1 MQPAKIKPFKEQ
13 YDAVDWMKDF
23 EAAAELNEWTTDA
36 AKVSGLKL
44 HLQGEAREWLRDQKS
59 DDWKSLKDQF
69 ISEFGGF
76 KKMTRDS
83 FSKLIHFK
91 QRYQENLMNYTQR
104 FKKLVQQHQRET
116 SQDKTLTELK
126 AADLKRIYIKGISD
140 QSQRREIRRATT
152 QILTLKELYEYAE
165 EYWRKEASES
175 EEASDSET
183 ESEGSAERAVV
194 QALMEKQVINLS
206 LKELSMIS
214 PVARSEM
221 KRLLTKPHKKPK
233 QRSAEKASKDR
244 PCATMASVTKQTGV
258 PRAWFQ
264 VNSLRVETVLDA
276 CATQSMISLR
286 LVAALGIEEITAT
299 TIVHGMADGSRS
311 KSLGL
316 VENLH
321 ISYGNHKTVISASV
335 LNNDDYDLL
344 VDINVLHALRVVV
357 DFDNHSWYMKTDE
370 GAEPMN
376 VTYKRSPNQDF
387 IPTGMVTDVEG
398 TLEES
403 SDEETSMA
411 YLFMETTPDEGDPV
425 EEKGTVSK
433 RS

>member
-1 MQPAKIKPFKEQ
+1 
-13 YDAVDWMKDF
+13 
-23 EAAAELNEWTTDA
+23 
-36 AKVSGLKL
+36 
-44 HLQGEAREWLRDQKS
+44 
-59 DDWKSLKDQF
+59 
-69 ISEFGGF
+69 
-76 KKMTRDS
+76 
-83 FSKLIHFK
+83 
-91 QRYQENLMNYTQR
+91 
-104 FKKLVQQHQRET
+104 
-116 SQDKTLTELK
+116 
-126 AADLKRIYIKGISD
+126 
-140 QSQRREIRRATT
+140 
-152 QILTLKELYEYAE
+152 
-165 EYWRKEASES
+165 
-175 EEASDSET
+175 
-183 ESEGSAERAVV
+183 
-194 QALMEKQVINLS
+194 
-206 LKELSMIS
+206 
-214 PVARSEM
+214 
-221 KRLLTKPHKKPK
+221 
-233 QRSAEKASKDR
+233 
-244 PCATMASVTKQTGV
+244 
-258 PRAWFQ
+258 
-264 VNSLRVETVLDA
+264 
-276 CATQSMISLR
+276 
-286 LVAALGIEEITAT
+286 LGIEEITAT